1 MNFQATE
8 KKTNELLFRLQV
20 ATNKLKTCFGKQL
33 NAENYLA
40 ATYEFKQVK
49 KEYQSMAAKCPP
61 DDQNV
66 FQLGLI
72 LREFESIVNNPSNP
86 YNCI

>member
-8 KKTNELLFRLQV
+8 KKANELLFRLRA
-20 ATNKLKTCFGKQL
+20 ATNKLKACFGQQL
-33 NAENYLA
+33 NMDNYSA
-40 ATYEFKQVK
+40 ATYEFNQVK

-61 DDQNV
+61 GDQNV
-66 FQLGLI
+66 FQLGRL